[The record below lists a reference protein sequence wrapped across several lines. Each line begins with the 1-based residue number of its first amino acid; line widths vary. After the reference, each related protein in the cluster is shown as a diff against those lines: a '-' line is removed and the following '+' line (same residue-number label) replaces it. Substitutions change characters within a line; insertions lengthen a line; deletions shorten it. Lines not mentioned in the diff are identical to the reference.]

1 MRIPPLQLTSLYYI
15 LFAGQSSRFYEQN
28 LPAAGKKV
36 KGIFIPFVEN
46 IMSIAEKG
54 GFAVANTLP
63 GDRCFCCQ
71 LLSCIL

>member
-1 MRIPPLQLTSLYYI
+1 MISC
-15 LFAGQSSRFYEQN
+15 LFLSYNNFTLCEQN

-46 IMSIAEKG
+46 ITSIAEKG